1 MRAHTFVLRACD
13 EGDDGELNGGRRV
26 LMVVYIY
33 VCIVMRGDS
42 TRARVMSEI
51 EIAKNAKWKVNE
63 NSRIQYV

>member
-51 EIAKNAKWKVNE
+51 EIAKNAK
-63 NSRIQYV
+63 